1 MSSAL
6 IDEPAISK
14 AAENEATKG
23 AGSRTKLWLVLGFLA
38 VVGAIGGYLYWQHA
52 SIREET
58 DDAQVDGHIHPV
70 SARVGGTV
78 VRLLVKDNQ
87 TVKAGDVLVEVD
99 PTDYQVAIDKAKADL
114 AEAEAELSASTTQV
128 PIISTTGSSNISSA
142 AAGVAESQANVAAA
156 EKKIDAAQARLR
168 STQAIVRQQR
178 ANYDRAA
185 KDLERMKM
193 LVAKEEISRQQF
205 DANAAAAEASRAQ
218 VDSAEAQVHE
228 AEQSVRM
235 AQSELEQA
243 RARVGIAQANAQA
256 AQIAPQQVAA
266 SRARA
271 ASANAK
277 VLQRKAELEQA
288 QLNKGYSVVRAPIAG
303 VISQR
308 SVEAGQVIQPGQP
321 LLAVVPLDDIWIV
334 ANYKESQLAHMKPG
348 QKVELTVDAYGGKV
362 FQGHVDSI
370 AAATGAKFSLLPA
383 ENATGNY
390 VKVVQRVPVKIV
402 LEPGQDPDHSLR
414 PGMSVVPTVLTK

>member
-14 AAENEATKG
+14 AAENEIAKG

-52 SIREET
+52 SVREET

-87 TVKAGDVLVEVD
+87 TVKAGEVLVEVD

-193 LVAKEEISRQQF
+193 LVAQEEISRQQF

-271 ASANAK
+271 ASSNAK

>member
-14 AAENEATKG
+14 GAENGAAKG
-23 AGSRTKLWLVLGFLA
+23 AGSRTKLWLILGILA
-38 VVGAIGGYLYWQHA
+38 VAGAIGGFLYWQHA
-52 SIREET
+52 SVREET

-87 TVKAGDVLVEVD
+87 TVKAGDVLLEID

-128 PIISTTGSSNISSA
+128 PIISTTSRSNLSSA
-142 AAGVAESQANVAAA
+142 AAAVNQSRANVAAA
-156 EKKIDAAQARLR
+156 EKQIDAAQARLL
-168 STQAIVRQQR
+168 SAQAVVRQQQ
-178 ANYDRAA
+178 ALHDRAA
-185 KDLERMKM
+185 KDLERMKT

-205 DANAAAAEASRAQ
+205 DASAAAAAASRAQ
-218 VDSAEAQVHE
+218 VDAAQAQVHE
-228 AEQSVRM
+228 AEQSVHTAKSR
-235 AQSELEQA
+235 LEQA
-243 RARVGIAQANAQA
+243 KAGVGIAEANAQA
-256 AQIAPQQVAA
+256 AEIAPQQVAA
-266 SRARA
+266 SQARA
-271 ASANAK
+271 ASARAK

-288 QLNKGYSVVRAPIAG
+288 LLNKGYSVVRAPIAG

-334 ANYKESQLAHMKPG
+334 ANYKESQLAHMKAG

>member
-14 AAENEATKG
+14 AAENEPAKG
-23 AGSRTKLWLVLGFLA
+23 AGSRAKLWLVLGLLA
-38 VVGAIGGYLYWQHA
+38 VAGAIGGYLYWQHA
-52 SIREET
+52 SVREET

-87 TVKAGDVLVEVD
+87 PVKAGDVLLEID
-99 PTDYQVAIDKAKADL
+99 PADYQVAIDKAKADL

-128 PIISTTGSSNISSA
+128 PIISTTGNSNISSA
-142 AAGVAESQANVAAA
+142 AAGVAESQANVSAA

-168 STQAIVRQQR
+168 STQAIVRQQQ
-178 ANYDRAA
+178 ANADRAA

-235 AQSELEQA
+235 AQSELERA

-271 ASANAK
+271 ASSSAK

-288 QLNKGYSVVRAPIAG
+288 LLNKGYSVVRAPISG

-362 FQGHVDSI
+362 FQAHVDSI